1 MTGQF
6 WIWHV
11 ILLAPGT
18 APPGPAGR
26 WSHQR
31 AREASRTPIPV
42 ITSLRVDAVDMRR
55 PMTIAII
62 VSLSL
67 LRVYS
72 ILLTRTATV
81 RPMQPLSSSAP
92 LYSHGLKGGGETL
105 GSPAAWSAVLP
116 SRPPPAPLAGKRVI
130 EEHGAAATW
139 G

>member
-1 MTGQF
+1 
-6 WIWHV
+6 
-11 ILLAPGT
+11 
-18 APPGPAGR
+18 
-26 WSHQR
+26 
-31 AREASRTPIPV
+31 
-42 ITSLRVDAVDMRR
+42 
-55 PMTIAII
+55 MTIAII
-62 VSLSL
+62 VSLNL

-81 RPMQPLSSSAP
+81 RPMQPLSSSSAP

-130 EEHGAAATW
+130 QERGAAATW

>member
-1 MTGQF
+1 
-6 WIWHV
+6 
-11 ILLAPGT
+11 
-18 APPGPAGR
+18 
-26 WSHQR
+26 
-31 AREASRTPIPV
+31 
-42 ITSLRVDAVDMRR
+42 
-55 PMTIAII
+55 MTITII
-62 VSLSL
+62 VSLNL

-92 LYSHGLKGGGETL
+92 LYSHGLKGESGETL